1 MGSGK
6 YLCPVSYTHL
16 DVYKRQVTGYNVYTS
31 QKNVKLSDLALANIE
46 ALASSG
52 EGSQSDCNTYCMT
65 SYFDTCIIRYTNNT
79 FTTCYDSRIRR

>member
-1 MGSGK
+1 MKQKIMSIIA
-6 YLCPVSYTHL
+6 V
-16 DVYKRQVTGYNVYTS
+16 VAIAAITGYNVYTS
-31 QKNVKLSDLALANIE
+31 QNNVKLSDLALANIE

-52 EGSQSDCNTYCMT
+52 EGSQGDCETYCMT

>member
-1 MGSGK
+1 MKKKMMGIIAI
-6 YLCPVSYTHL
+6 VA
-16 DVYKRQVTGYNVYTS
+16 VAAVTGYNVYTS

-52 EGSQSDCNTYCMT
+52 EGFQSDCNTYCMT

>member
-1 MGSGK
+1 MKQKIMSIIA
-6 YLCPVSYTHL
+6 V
-16 DVYKRQVTGYNVYTS
+16 VAVAAITGYNVYTS
-31 QKNVKLSDLALANIE
+31 QSNVKLSDLALANIE

-52 EGSQSDCNTYCMT
+52 EGSQSDCGTYCMT